1 MAFTTPG
8 TAVAGDVLTAAFWN
22 SNVRDNLNEVAPLF
36 AAWTSWTPVLTATT
50 TNPTIGTGNI
60 RTGQYQ
66 KVGTLVNVQFRIV
79 FGTSGVAAGSG
90 VYRFTLPIT
99 PSLLSANFDPI
110 GHGVIYDSSAA
121 DFRVVSLMGVG
132 GDTVEFYFNGATN
145 FFVTNA
151 QPWTWAAGDVLNG
164 QLTYRTA

>member
-1 MAFTTPG
+1 MAWTTPG
-8 TAVAGDVLTAAFWN
+8 TATAGEVLTAAFWN
-22 SNVRDNLNEVAPLF
+22 ANVRDNLNEIAPIT
-36 AAWTSWTPVLTATT
+36 AGWTSWTPVLSATT

-90 VYRFTLPIT
+90 VYRFDLPIT
-99 PSLLSANFDPI
+99 PSLLSGNFDPI
-110 GHGVIYDSSAA
+110 GHGVIYDTSTG
-121 DFRVVSLMGVG
+121 DFRVVALVGVG
-132 GDTVEFYFNGATN
+132 GSTVEMYFNGTTN

-151 QPWTWAAGDVLNG
+151 QPWTWAASDILNG
-164 QLTYRTA
+164 QLTYRAA